1 MRELCYTDYDVTC
14 TSVGRVLEW
23 CWKSVGVVLKM
34 AVIIMVI
41 MVFLVMFTVV
51 NEGSTCS
58 GGVFRGCFACTYNL
72 CENVASAW
80 IEEGERVRG

>member
-51 NEGSTCS
+51 NTRALLAQAVYSAGALLARTTCVKTS
-58 GGVFRGCFACTYNL
+58 
-72 CENVASAW
+72 
-80 IEEGERVRG
+80 RVLG